1 MNVKVV
7 TCCRLTL
14 WLSIFLISSAV
25 LRGQDDSIPPT
36 GIPDDWTFHH
46 LVFSHVGTAGEALA
60 KGEYDKWVQI
70 TNDPRYHIQQWK
82 RRLAARRA
90 ELEPELQ
97 QLQEDSRIPFAPWRG
112 GKKTLKKDW
121 SMVLGGT
128 ANATATISG
137 NNASGSSSVS
147 INGTSLG
154 ASAPTAEKATITF
167 SSTKPANA
175 STVTIGSVTYTFS
188 TSSINSA
195 PSSGCE
201 VYSATGSSGATSLYD
216 AITYT
221 GTQGNT
227 NYRCASSITAANSA
241 VAASQSS
248 ATINLTAATAGI
260 TGFTFGENGTTNF
273 TTFSHTLGSN
283 GTQNGS
289 TWTYWSGAAAATP
302 AQVAANIASTINS
315 NTTLNTLVFA
325 VAGTNSS
332 GQAVV
337 TVYAQ
342 VAGSTGDY
350 TTAVSG
356 FSDLTWSGNMTG
368 SASAKMNAEL
378 FPITYFY
385 STTAGQCDNQAPQAD
400 YVAFPTGLAGSANQP
415 TIIAYDNLYSGCSTG
430 AVPNIYWQY
439 NTGTGYTISTSPV
452 VSADGTQIAFMQDNG
467 TTTQLVILKWAPN
480 PALLGLASTS
490 SYASSTGGCTAP
502 CMITVPIAD
511 GNRDT
516 TSSPF
521 YDYVN
526 DVIWVGDGTP
536 SANAGYLHE
545 FSNIFNLAN
554 GNTQPA
560 EVTTTFPVL
569 VSGSNPIASPVLDSV
584 TGEVM
589 IGPTGTNGTCS
600 TKASCGE
607 NFHEVSTSSGTVV
620 TDKNHFNNPSNTG
633 QNDTP
638 IIDGEAEYAYVFTP
652 ADPNTHAAVWQYHI
666 DTTIDFQNSNTEVT
680 IGEGST
686 SASQFSGTFDNL
698 YFVGSPT
705 YTTGYLYVCGR
716 ATGSLDSTIWQIP
729 ITVSSNTMGTPAA
742 GPALTTGTSTCSSVN
757 EYYNGTTDY
766 IFLSVQGLSPTSGA
780 ASCGSGGGGCIY
792 TFNVTSGATFT
803 ASTPPASATA
813 ETGGTGGLVIDNAFT
828 TPTGEGNVYF
838 FTLSNQSCTA
848 GNNAPVGKATGICGI
863 QLAD

>member
-1 MNVKVV
+1 MNTKVL
-7 TCCRLTL
+7 TCGRLIL

-25 LRGQDDSIPPT
+25 LRGQDDSIPPM

-46 LVFSHVGTAGEALA
+46 LVFSHLGTADEALA

-70 TNDPRYHIQQWK
+70 NNDPRYQIQQLK
-82 RRLAARRA
+82 HGMAARRA

-97 QLQEDSRIPFAPWRG
+97 QLQEDSRTPFAPWRG

-128 ANATATISG
+128 ANATATITQ

-154 ASAPTAEKATITF
+154 ASAPTAETATITF
-167 SSTKPANA
+167 GSTKPVAG
-175 STVTIGSVTYTFS
+175 STVTIGSITYTFS
-188 TSSINSA
+188 TSSITSA
-195 PSSGCE
+195 PASGCS
-201 VYSATGSSGATSLYD
+201 VYSATGSTGATNLED
-216 AITYT
+216 AITLSGAGST
-221 GTQGNT
+221 SFK
-227 NYRCASSITAANSA
+227 CASGVTANSA
-241 VAASQSS
+241 VSS
-248 ATINLTAATAGI
+248 SRSSSTISLTAATVGS
-260 TGFTFGENGTTNF
+260 TGFTFGDTGTTHF
-273 TTFSHTLGSN
+273 STFSDTPGTD

-289 TWTYWSGAAAATP
+289 TWTYWSGNAAASA

-315 NTTLNTLVFA
+315 NTTLSTLVFA
-325 VAGTNSS
+325 LAGTNSS

-342 VAGSTGDY
+342 AAGTTGNY

-356 FSDLTWSGNMTG
+356 FSGLTWSGNMTG
-368 SASAKMNAEL
+368 SATATTNAEL

-385 STTAGQCDNQAPQAD
+385 STTAGQCDSAAPDAD

-430 AVPNIYWQY
+430 PVPKIYWQY
-439 NTGTGYTISTSPV
+439 NTGSGYTISTSPV

-467 TTTQLVILKWAPN
+467 TTTQLVILKWASN
-480 PALLGLASTS
+480 PALIGLTSTS

-511 GNRDT
+511 GHRDT

-536 SANAGYLHE
+536 GANAGYLHE
-545 FSNIFNLAN
+545 FNNIFNLAN

-569 VSGSNPIASPVLDSV
+569 ISGSNPNASPVLDSV

-589 IGPTGTNGTCS
+589 IGPTGTSGTCS
-600 TKASCGE
+600 SKAACGE
-607 NFHEVSTSSGTVV
+607 NFHEVSTSTGTVT
-620 TDKNHFNNPSNTG
+620 TDTNHFNNPSNTG

-638 IIDGEAEYAYVFTP
+638 IIDAAAGYAYVFTP
-652 ADPNTHAAVWQYHI
+652 DDPGGHAAVWQYHI
-666 DTTIDFQNSNTEVT
+666 DNTTDFQNSDTEVT

-686 SASQFSGTFDNL
+686 TANQFSGTFDNR
-698 YFVGSPT
+698 YFVGAPT

-716 ATGSLDSTIWQIP
+716 ATGSLNSTIWQIP
-729 ITVSSNTMGTPAA
+729 ITLSSNTMGTPAA
-742 GPALTTGTSTCSSVN
+742 GPALTTATSTCSSLN

-766 IFLSVQGLSPTSGA
+766 IFLSVQGSSPTSGA

-792 TFNVTSGATFT
+792 AFNVTSGATFT

-813 ETGGTGGLVIDNAFT
+813 ETGGTGGLVIDNAFS
-828 TPTGEGNVYF
+828 TPAGTGNVYF

-848 GNNAPVGKATGICGI
+848 GSNAPVGKATGICGI